1 MKRYIVLFIV
11 LFFYVSAHAQLEVKP
26 DSFKEVP
33 GFVNINLDIQSD
45 DNDVPYAVLKIKTEN
60 INDKQ
65 RRELL
70 FQGDA
75 ATFFEVEYKVGEVWV
90 YLSHYAT
97 FLKISHPDLSSTEFW
112 FPFDMEPKKGYELTL
127 LNNTKTSS
135 GYGTLTITSKPE
147 SGATISINGDIMTYK
162 TPHTFDMFP
171 SGTYN
176 VTISKEK
183 YKTVTKNI
191 TIKSG
196 EKQNIEFDMPF
207 AYGFLSIQST
217 PSDAIVSIDGRV
229 CGKTPLSVNQIV
241 GNHNIE
247 ISKTGYK
254 SYIKDANILE
264 DDTLFINTLLAEL
277 YDITISASGY
287 SNKIYIDGNY
297 EGHSP
302 VTRHLSLGKHIVKVV
317 RSYPNN
323 EEFEQEINIEPGGEK
338 EFHILLPSDIKA
350 EEAKKGIAGSFLRNI
365 KSRDE
370 RVINF
375 DIGVYAGLGLKSMM
389 FSKCHDRDIVEF
401 SVGAYTLLKHNNL
414 GLKIAITSRKLNTS
428 GYFFFNE
435 SVPSYSDYYMLANYF
450 HFSTTN
456 IPIMIGY
463 EYDKIDALM
472 FSAYIG
478 PQINIC
484 NSATY
489 DIGTSD
495 KNNTSYLN
503 KNLSVD
509 NYEQSSWNLCG
520 ELNLGYCYKY
530 ITLTFISFKF
540 DLTREIL
547 VRDGANTL
555 IEGDIGYRSFIF
567 AMQLDLNF

>member
-1 MKRYIVLFIV
+1 MTL
-11 LFFYVSAHAQLEVKP
+11 
-26 DSFKEVP
+26 
-33 GFVNINLDIQSD
+33 IN
-45 DNDVPYAVLKIKTEN
+45 
-60 INDKQ
+60 
-65 RRELL
+65 
-70 FQGDA
+70 
-75 ATFFEVEYKVGEVWV
+75 
-90 YLSHYAT
+90 
-97 FLKISHPDLSSTEFW
+97 ST
-112 FPFDMEPKKGYELTL
+112 
-127 LNNTKTSS
+127 NSSS

-147 SGATISINGDIMTYK
+147 SGATISINGDVMTYK

-176 VTISKEK
+176 VTLSKEK

-217 PSDAIVSIDGRV
+217 PSNAVVSIDGRV

-241 GNHNIE
+241 GKHNIE
-247 ISKTGYK
+247 ISKTIYK
-254 SYIKDANILE
+254 SYIKEANILE
-264 DDTLFINTLLAEL
+264 DDTLFINTLLTEL

-287 SNKIYIDGNY
+287 SYSNKIYIDGNY
-297 EGHSP
+297 EGYSP
-302 VTRHLSLGKHIVKVV
+302 VTKNLALGKHIVKVV

-323 EEFEQEINIEPGGEK
+323 EVFEQEINIEPGGEK
-338 EFHILLPSDIKA
+338 EFHILLPSDIKT
-350 EEAKKGIAGSFLRNI
+350 EEAKKGLAGSFINTT
-365 KSRDE
+365 KNRDE
-370 RVINF
+370 RVIKF
-375 DIGVYAGLGLKSMM
+375 DIGVYAGLGLKSMW
-389 FSKCHDRDIVEF
+389 FSESHDRDIVEL
-401 SVGAYTLLKHNNL
+401 SVGAYMLLKHNNL
-414 GLKIAITSRKLNTS
+414 GLKLAITSRDLNTS
-428 GYFFFNE
+428 GYFFTDE
-435 SVPSYSDYYMLANYF
+435 SVPHWSDYYYLANYF

-463 EYDKIDALM
+463 EFDKIDNLM

-484 NSATY
+484 KSATY
-489 DIGTSD
+489 DIGTDD
-495 KNNTSYLN
+495 KNNTTYLN

-547 VRDGANTL
+547 VRDGANSL
-555 IEGDIGYRSFIF
+555 IEGNIGYRSFIF